1 MTSTRTQHC
10 ASIHPPPHVLL
21 LPAGFE
27 FSRNDIAVPFPDN
40 ANIAQRSLQQQEAAP
55 ATVYSDGPVRH
66 RADTT
71 AGGGNL
77 VVSLMPT
84 ESVNLTSGEG
94 QSNGDPSQH
103 SVALTL
109 QASQDASASLAAGGS
124 GAVPQPWEAPGYA
137 PAGTTVGQKM
147 SAGAIAG
154 TVVGGVVGL
163 ASMFAAGYIVTR
175 RRAAA
180 AAAHQA
186 QPSARYAAVP
196 TSEVA
201 PAAAGRHGRGS
212 SGRTSRRSRSP
223 EGGTELNPLTDEGTG
238 NGGGGGGASE
248 ALVTGE
254 SEAEEE
260 GQGQGQEGPARASSN
275 SSSSKKVGKTKHG
288 RSGRVAPAASSSSSS
303 AR

>member
-1 MTSTRTQHC
+1 MDLHHDA
-10 ASIHPPPHVLL
+10 ASVRCGCHRALSSA
-21 LPAGFE
+21 AGFE
-27 FSRNDIAVPFPDN
+27 FSPNDVVVPFPDN
-40 ANIAQRSLQQQEAAP
+40 ANIAQRFLQQQEAAP
-55 ATVYSDGPVRH
+55 AAVYVDGPVRH

-77 VVSLMPT
+77 MVSLMPT
-84 ESVNLTSGEG
+84 ESVNLTSGLG
-94 QSNGDPSQH
+94 QSNGDPAQH

-109 QASQDASASLAAGGS
+109 QAAQDASAAMAAGGS
-124 GAVPQPWEAPGYA
+124 GAVPQPWEAPGYT
-137 PAGTTVGQKM
+137 PAGSTVGQKM

-180 AAAHQA
+180 AASSSAQGQQQA
-186 QPSARYAAVP
+186 PAARYAAVP
-196 TSEVA
+196 TSEVP
-201 PAAAGRHGRGS
+201 PAGAGRHGRGG
-212 SGRTSRRSRSP
+212 SGRGSRRSRSP

-238 NGGGGGGASE
+238 NGGGASE

-254 SEAEEE
+254 SEEEE
-260 GQGQGQEGPARASSN
+260 GGPART
-275 SSSSKKVGKTKHG
+275 SSKKAAKAKHG
-288 RSGRVAPAASSSSSS
+288 RSGRVVPAASTSSSS